1 MTQKESE
8 ASIFRKREQSM
19 SLTGQPQW
27 ECGILV
33 LRSLKTDR
41 SFFSAVE
48 EKEMTRGA
56 SVENEKKEN
65 RV

>member
-1 MTQKESE
+1 
-8 ASIFRKREQSM
+8 M